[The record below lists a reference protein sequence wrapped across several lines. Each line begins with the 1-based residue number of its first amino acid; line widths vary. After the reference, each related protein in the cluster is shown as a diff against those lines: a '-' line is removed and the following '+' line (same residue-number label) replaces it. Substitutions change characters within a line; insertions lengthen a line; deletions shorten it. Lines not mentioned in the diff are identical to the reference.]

1 MRSAKYFDE
10 SILNNP
16 NNNFSLKVIKE
27 NRSRIELFISQQ
39 DIKHVLQP
47 FVDENP
53 DEIVIY
59 FSNSNIYKQIVDE
72 LLADRTI
79 NYFQKLRR
87 LEKRCPHLYRYTI
100 KNRRLSPSV
109 EDRP

>member
-72 LLADRTI
+72 LVSDYSL
-79 NYFQKLRR
+79 NYFEKLRR
-87 LEKRCPHLYRYTI
+87 FEKRCPHLYRYTI
-100 KNRRLSPSV
+100 KKKANK
-109 EDRP
+109 